1 MTTSTPLEP
10 TSDEKVMGA
19 LAYFFGMLGALL
31 VWLLQREKSRFVR
44 FHALQALGFDLI
56 VMVFMF
62 VVMFCSFGVMFLGMF
77 GTMFAGLN
85 SSPSEAAPL
94 LMVSTM
100 GMPFLLFLCVF
111 PIALVLTVIRLYAAV
126 TVLLGRDFRYPWLG
140 QRIESFLG
148 DEA

>member
-100 GMPFLLFLCVF
+100 GMALPAVPVCF
-111 PIALVLTVIRLYAAV
+111 PDRIGVDGDPVVCSSDRTARARFPLSLVGAAN
-126 TVLLGRDFRYPWLG
+126 
-140 QRIESFLG
+140 
-148 DEA
+148 